1 MEEELIKNGLSRLS
15 NLLEM
20 MVNCEDKQKL
30 ISLSNNFLA
39 DIGDFIHLL
48 YVVNGVSKKDLDQ
61 FEEENVI
68 ENIIEDLN
76 EGGIESTD
84 LNDNDDYKVAVEEG
98 ETISS
103 STTEDVVDGNS

>member
-1 MEEELIKNGLSRLS
+1 MEEELIKNGLSRLN

-61 FEEENVI
+61 FEEENAV
-68 ENIIEDLN
+68 ENIMEDLN
-76 EGGIESTD
+76 EDEIESTD
-84 LNDNDDYKVAVEEG
+84 LNDNEDYKVAVEEG
-98 ETISS
+98 ETVS
-103 STTEDVVDGNS
+103 STTEDVVDGDS